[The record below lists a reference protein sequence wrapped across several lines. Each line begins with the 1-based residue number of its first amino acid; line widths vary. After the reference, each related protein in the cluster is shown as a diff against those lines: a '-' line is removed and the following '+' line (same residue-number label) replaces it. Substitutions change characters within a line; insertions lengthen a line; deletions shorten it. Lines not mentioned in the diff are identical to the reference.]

1 MSHLIL
7 VLLLL
12 KHGVENHA
20 PILKLAVGSNLLP
33 ISQQEIFGEADD
45 TSSST
50 DNYVTFQAIIHDAK
64 LGVGFCW
71 QNPKRSIFYMAF
83 RLFYFCYMHGWRRAC
98 YYVFWGFEHRKNQ
111 PGGAAS
117 MHSGFSVFL
126 CAPTVR
132 AQHTLLVEYVL
143 LYTLVH

>member
-1 MSHLIL
+1 

-33 ISQQEIFGEADD
+33 ISQQEIFGEADG

-50 DNYVTFQAIIHDAK
+50 DNYVLFQVIIHDAK

-83 RLFYFCYMHGWRRAC
+83 RLFYFCVGSVTCMD
-98 YYVFWGFEHRKNQ
+98 
-111 PGGAAS
+111 GAVPV
-117 MHSGFSVFL
+117 MFL
-126 CAPTVR
+126 STERTNPAEPPVCTAGSLSSCAPPRSEPSTR
-132 AQHTLLVEYVL
+132 CLEYVL
-143 LYTLVH
+143 YTPWCTDVGGRAL